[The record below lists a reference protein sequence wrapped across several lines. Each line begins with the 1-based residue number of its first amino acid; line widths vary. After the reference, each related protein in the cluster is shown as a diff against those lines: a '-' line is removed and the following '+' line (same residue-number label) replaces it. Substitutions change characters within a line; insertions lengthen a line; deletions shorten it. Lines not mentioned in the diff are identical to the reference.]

1 MSIDDKDPIAMCEQL
16 LEQRLQGILIDDRNG
31 TMRLTFEHGFIEIEG
46 DDYEAYIELD
56 ELNG

>member
-1 MSIDDKDPIAMCEQL
+1 MSIDDKDPTGMLEQL
-16 LEQRLQGILIDDRNG
+16 LEQRLQGILIDDHNG